1 MARTKNK
8 EWLLIVDRVP
18 RRGSWNM
25 AVDDYLFHS
34 LPESPRTYVRFYRWQ
49 RPTASL
55 GYSQNIRRVV
65 DLKYCKEQGIDIVRR
80 MTGGKLVLHHKEV
93 TYSICS
99 SDGETF
105 TSKLI
110 DSYRLISESLMR
122 GLRRMG
128 LEPCLA
134 DAPPDSYLRGNLPC
148 FSYPARNEVEVNG
161 KKIIGSAQ
169 KRAGSRFIQHGSIPL
184 EEDEGLLNAVSFLRG
199 EESLS
204 RMTSLSRALGK
215 AVSFDWAVDHFISGV
230 SEFFGVKLR
239 PKIFDD
245 AEKRALSSIEKKRY
259 ANRDWTF
266 NRKSGD
272 E

>member
-18 RRGSWNM
+18 LNGSWNM

-34 LPESPRTYVRFYRWQ
+34 LPESPSTYLRFYRWQ
-49 RPTASL
+49 RPTVSL

-65 DLKYCKEQGIDIVRR
+65 DLKYCEEQGVDIVRR

-93 TYSICS
+93 TYSVCS

-105 TSKLI
+105 TSKLV
-110 DSYRLISESLMR
+110 DSYRLISEALMR

-128 LEPCLA
+128 LKPCLA

-184 EEDEGLLNAVSFLRG
+184 EEDEGGLNAVSFLKG
-199 EESLS
+199 EESLL
-204 RMTSLSRALGK
+204 RMTSLSQALGK
-215 AVSFDWAVDHFISGV
+215 TVSFDWAVEHFISGI

-245 AEKRALSSIEKKRY
+245 AEKRVILSIEKERY
-259 ANRDWTF
+259 LNKDWTF
-266 NRKSGD
+266 NRKSRHI
-272 E
+272 